1 VNKKISVIILLTFIL
16 FISFTGCVENNKK
29 SEEKQYAIHNSNPVA
44 IIHTPKDTY
53 YFGDI
58 IELDA
63 SESYDSDGKIV
74 SYSWDFGDG
83 GKAEGK
89 KVKHTYEFE
98 NEFDVTFPIIYTAFL
113 YVKDDDNSIK
123 VTDHQ
128 IMLFPKEY
136 KFYFDSEKLTAD
148 NPTEKQDMLTKAGSK
163 SQISYALDT
172 PISIQKCKWNATIHL
187 DKPILAI
194 ATKISISLYDNSGKE
209 ITNNE
214 EKLGINILWKEKTVE
229 ISGALDKT
237 EEIKLI
243 KITITSFS
251 LRNKINIL
259 TGGEKA
265 SFICFDFK
273 DQNFLA

>member
-1 VNKKISVIILLTFIL
+1 VNKKISVIIIFTFIL
-16 FISFTGCVENNKK
+16 FISFAGCVENNKK
-29 SEEKQYAIHNSNPVA
+29 PEEKQYTARNSNPVA

-98 NEFDVTFPIIYTAFL
+98 NEFDVTFPIIYTTFL

-136 KFYFDSEKLTAD
+136 KFYFDSEKLTVD
-148 NPTEKQDMLTKAGSK
+148 KPTEKQDMLTKTGSK
-163 SQISYALDT
+163 SQISYSLDNS
-172 PISIQKCKWNATIHL
+172 ISIQKCKWNATIHL
-187 DKPILAI
+187 DKPMLTI
-194 ATKISISLYDNSGKE
+194 ATKISISFYDYNDTE
-209 ITNNE
+209 IANKE
-214 EKLGINILWKEKTVE
+214 EKLGLNTLWIKKTVK
-229 ISGALDKT
+229 ISGELDKT
-237 EEIKLI
+237 EEIKSI

-259 TGGEKA
+259 NGGEKA
-265 SFICFDFK
+265 SFICFDFTV
-273 DQNFLA
+273 